1 MWKLLQRNYG
11 VQELQLEMPG
21 KGSEATEAEEGE
33 QHHQDTAL
41 GVIFIFSGT
50 GRQSAIKAL
59 MSSYHLRAIQSE

>member
-1 MWKLLQRNYG
+1 
-11 VQELQLEMPG
+11 MPG

-59 MSSYHLRAIQSE
+59 MSSYHLLAIQSE